1 MRVLGLISGT
11 SHDGIDTALV
21 DWALT
26 GDVLTGVV
34 EGVVEHTGT
43 TPYAPESR
51 AAILAALPPNT
62 TDMGAVCRL
71 DTLVGRA
78 FAEAAAGCPPAD
90 LVCSHGQTLY
100 HWVED
105 GRVRGTLQLGEA
117 AWIAERLGVP
127 VVSDLRARDVA
138 AGGQGAP
145 LVSAFDLPLL
155 AGLAESPEQAQP
167 GESREPR
174 ESGERSGPV
183 GRLGALN
190 LGGIA
195 NLTVAAGVSRP
206 DHAGNSAGNHA
217 EKHAVSRDADN
228 AEAHAANRT
237 ENHAESRDADH
248 AGNSAVSRVADHGE
262 DSTGWARPFAYD
274 TGPASALMDAAVLA
288 ATGRPYDEDGRLA
301 AAGRVHD
308 GLLAELL
315 AEPYYHRPPPKTTG
329 KELFHAG
336 YLDRVAGPYGLGLPD
351 LTATLAALTA
361 ETVAAEIRRHRLGT
375 VVVSGGGTRNPVLM
389 RELRVRSGGVRLL
402 PSDRLGVPPDAKEA
416 VAFSYLGWLTAHGLP
431 GTVPACTGASGPRVL
446 GSLTPGRGP
455 LRLPAP
461 LAAPPRIIRMRA
473 GGRRPTR

>member
-43 TPYAPESR
+43 TPYTPESR

-155 AGLAESPEQAQP
+155 AGLAESPAQAEP
-167 GESREPR
+167 GESRQ
-174 ESGERSGPV
+174 SGERSGPV

-195 NLTVAAGVSRP
+195 NLTVAADVSRH
-206 DHAGNSAGNHA
+206 DHAENQTVNSAEN
-217 EKHAVSRDADN
+217 HAVSRDAD
-228 AEAHAANRT
+228 HA
-237 ENHAESRDADH
+237 
-248 AGNSAVSRVADHGE
+248 E
-262 DSTGWARPFAYD
+262 DSTGWARPLAYD

-461 LAAPPRIIRMRA
+461 LAAPPRIIRMHA